1 MINHDL
7 AQDSKTYIHR
17 VGRTARAGRSGRSI
31 SIVTQYDVELFLRI
45 EAALGKKI
53 PEFEV
58 EEENVLVFSE
68 RVGEAQREAVKT
80 LREEKEKR
88 GNGRGEG
95 RSGGTGGRGG
105 KGGAKAGGKRRR
117 DDMDRGEE

>member
-53 PEFEV
+53 PELEV
-58 EEENVLVFSE
+58 REEDVLIFSE
-68 RVGEAQREAVKT
+68 RVGEAQREAAKD
-80 LREEKEKR
+80 LREEREKK
-88 GNGRGEG
+88 GGRREG
-95 RSGGTGGRGG
+95 RSGG
-105 KGGAKAGGKRRR
+105 KGGNEGKGGKRRR
-117 DDMDRGEE
+117 DEMDREEE

>member
-1 MINHDL
+1 M
-7 AQDSKTYIHR
+7 
-17 VGRTARAGRSGRSI
+17 
-31 SIVTQYDVELFLRI
+31 TQYDVELFLRI

-68 RVGEAQREAVKT
+68 RVGEAQREAAK
-80 LREEKEKR
+80 LMREEKEKR
-88 GNGRGEG
+88 GGGRGEG
-95 RSGGTGGRGG
+95 RGRGNGGRAGR
-105 KGGAKAGGKRRR
+105 GGAKAGKRRR